1 MFIISKKKLLNIKNF
16 EEKKINNFF
25 FYFDLID
32 KPIFCDD
39 KIIIGN
45 KYKGLLS
52 NEDGSFLEIN
62 FKNNSLS
69 IKRDLWGSIP
79 VYYNE
84 NQQIVSDS
92 LKNILNVIKKS
103 KPNIPALAEFV
114 CSAYNTGNRT
124 IYSDIN
130 FLLPDETLKIDFR
143 KNQFKILKV
152 KLVFYIPKNLNEMV
166 YLIESI
172 LDLSLK
178 KFIENNSSKN
188 LYLNLSGGTDSSLL
202 LSKIKEQSNEIGIE
216 SLIYY
221 HSDWRKD
228 IVDHQYSKI
237 ASKKYNIKENLVDIT
252 NENYTTA
259 FLKLINQ
266 TSNVMHT
273 YAPSFFLLNKTINKS
288 FSKILVN
295 GSGPDESM
303 IGSEKIKINKLIEFD
318 KEINLNQEDFLVDK
332 VDYLK
337 ISDKKVKKLFKEEF
351 LNGIGNL
358 NVRNHRV
365 QLAKYLRRFSNKGN
379 IAFTDLQRIFHY
391 YTILQDHIKNIYEVS
406 QIIGIKIFFP
416 FLTNDFFKIIFGSKF
431 SSLNH
436 KSIYKYTLKKILE
449 NYFPKDFVH
458 RKKIGFQAPSNP
470 YFKSKKGLGEVIKKL
485 MNTQS
490 KIFSEEMHNHIN
502 SQIQENG
509 DLYKRYDYTMWA
521 FINIKLLEERGV
533 FKI

>member
-1 MFIISKKKLLNIKNF
+1 
-16 EEKKINNFF
+16 
-25 FYFDLID
+25 
-32 KPIFCDD
+32 
-39 KIIIGN
+39 
-45 KYKGLLS
+45 
-52 NEDGSFLEIN
+52 
-62 FKNNSLS
+62 
-69 IKRDLWGSIP
+69 
-79 VYYNE
+79 
-84 NQQIVSDS
+84 
-92 LKNILNVIKKS
+92 
-103 KPNIPALAEFV
+103 
-114 CSAYNTGNRT
+114 
-124 IYSDIN
+124 
-130 FLLPDETLKIDFR
+130 
-143 KNQFKILKV
+143 
-152 KLVFYIPKNLNEMV
+152 
-166 YLIESI
+166 
-172 LDLSLK
+172 
-178 KFIENNSSKN
+178 
-188 LYLNLSGGTDSSLL
+188 
-202 LSKIKEQSNEIGIE
+202 
-216 SLIYY
+216 
-221 HSDWRKD
+221 
-228 IVDHQYSKI
+228 
-237 ASKKYNIKENLVDIT
+237 
-252 NENYTTA
+252 
-259 FLKLINQ
+259 
-266 TSNVMHT
+266 MHT

-351 LNGIGNL
+351 LNGIDNL

-458 RKKIGFQAPSNP
+458 RKKIGFQSPSNP
-470 YFKSKKGLGEVIKKL
+470 YFKSQKGLGKVIKKL
-485 MNTQS
+485 MKTQS
-490 KIFSEEMHNHIN
+490 RIFSDEMHNHIN
-502 SQIQENG
+502 AQIQEDG
-509 DLYKRYDYTMWA
+509 GFYKRYDYTMWA

-533 FKI
+533 FKIWKS